1 MPAVHVATPEE
12 LDALRRGGVILRACL
27 EHVAGLVAP
36 GKRTMD
42 LDAAGERF
50 IRDHGG
56 APAFKGYRGF
66 PGTLCISVNDECV
79 HGIPGKRA
87 LKDGDIVSLD
97 CGVLLDG
104 LYTDACI
111 TVPVGRVSAAA
122 TSLLTVTERAL
133 EQALGV
139 VRADIRVGDISA
151 TVQEYVESH
160 GFVAIPALTGHGIG
174 RTLHQYPDVP
184 NVGKRGTGAV
194 LPEGAVIAIEPII
207 SAGSRDIVTADDGW
221 TLSSA
226 DGALTAHF
234 EHTIL
239 ITADGYEILA

>member
-1 MPAVHVATPEE
+1 MPAVHVATAEE

-27 EHVAGLVAP
+27 NHVAALVAP
-36 GKRTMD
+36 GKRTID
-42 LDAAGERF
+42 LDAAGEQF

-79 HGIPGKRA
+79 HGIPGKRE

-111 TVPVGRVSAAA
+111 TVPVGKIAPKARE
-122 TSLLTVTERAL
+122 LLTVTERAL

-139 VRADIRVGDISA
+139 IKADCRVGDISA
-151 TVQEYVESH
+151 AVQEYVEAH
-160 GFVAIPALTGHGIG
+160 GFAVIPALTGHGIG
-174 RTLHQYPDVP
+174 RTLHQFPDVP
-184 NVGKRGTGAV
+184 NVGKRGTGPV
-194 LPEGAVIAIEPII
+194 LPEGAVIAVEPIT
-207 SAGSRDIVTADDGW
+207 SAGSKDIVTADDGW
-221 TLSSA
+221 TLSSD

-239 ITADGYEILA
+239 ITADGIEILA